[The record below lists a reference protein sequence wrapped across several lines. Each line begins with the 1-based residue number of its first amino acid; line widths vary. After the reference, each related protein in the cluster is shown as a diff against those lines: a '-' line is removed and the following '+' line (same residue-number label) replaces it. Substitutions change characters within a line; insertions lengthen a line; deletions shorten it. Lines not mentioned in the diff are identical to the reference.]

1 MKAHYLALAYGA
13 MTAPIAV
20 YVSYIV
26 GVECSKGKFEW
37 GMVAAVGSI
46 WFAVAFLPYL
56 MIRFEVP
63 RGN

>member
-13 MTAPIAV
+13 MTAPVAV

-26 GVECSKGKFEW
+26 GVECAAGKFEW
-37 GMVAAVGSI
+37 GMIAAVGSI
-46 WFAVAFLPYL
+46 WFAVFCLPYM
-56 MIRFEVP
+56 MIRWEVR

>member
-1 MKAHYLALAYGA
+1 MKAQYLALAYGA
-13 MTAPIAV
+13 MTAPVAV

-26 GVECSKGKFEW
+26 GVECAAGKFEW

-46 WFAVAFLPYL
+46 WFAVGFLPW
-56 MIRFEVP
+56 MMVRFEVR